1 MALSVDAQ
9 RRLSSLLAGHG
20 GAVLEEWLNDEL
32 EQTKTALCTA
42 PIDNVQQLQGRAA
55 AYNLLLS
62 KITKGRE

>member
-1 MALSVDAQ
+1 MALSVDTQ

-20 GAVLEEWLNDEL
+20 GAVLDEWLNEEL
-32 EQTKTALCTA
+32 DKTKMALCTA

-55 AYNLLLS
+55 AYTYLLS